1 MENKLSKKLIQITD
15 ILETKLRK
23 EKEIEYYEEQ
33 IVKIRQKMMF
43 LQKDLDLTKLII
55 SIIEK
60 EKVYDIKQ
68 EMETR
73 MIKGD
78 DDEI

>member
-1 MENKLSKKLIQITD
+1 MSKLIKITD

-23 EKEIEYYEEQ
+23 EKEIEFYEGE
-33 IVKIRQKMMF
+33 IKKIRQKMMF

-60 EKVYDIKQ
+60 EKVYDIKE

-73 MIKGD
+73 MISD
-78 DDEI
+78 D

>member
-1 MENKLSKKLIQITD
+1 MSKLIKITD

-23 EKEIEYYEEQ
+23 EKEIEFYEGE
-33 IVKIRQKMMF
+33 IKKIRQKMMF

-60 EKVYDIKQ
+60 EKVYDIK
-68 EMETR
+68 EKMETR
-73 MIKGD
+73 MISD
-78 DDEI
+78 D

>member
-1 MENKLSKKLIQITD
+1 MSKLIKITD

-23 EKEIEYYEEQ
+23 EKEIEFYEAE
-33 IVKIRQKMMF
+33 IKKIRQKMMF

-60 EKVYDIKQ
+60 EKVYDIKE

-73 MIKGD
+73 MISD
-78 DDEI
+78 D

>member
-1 MENKLSKKLIQITD
+1 MSKKLIQITD

-23 EKEIEYYEEQ
+23 EREIEYYEEQ
-33 IVKIRQKMMF
+33 IKKIQQKMMF

-60 EKVYDIKQ
+60 EKVYDIK
-68 EMETR
+68 ESMEQR
-73 MIKGD
+73 MIEGD
-78 DDEI
+78 DHEV

>member
-1 MENKLSKKLIQITD
+1 VSKLIKITD

-23 EKEIEYYEEQ
+23 EKEIEFYEGE
-33 IVKIRQKMMF
+33 IKKIRQKMMF

-60 EKVYDIKQ
+60 EKVYDIK
-68 EMETR
+68 EKMETR
-73 MIKGD
+73 MISD
-78 DDEI
+78 D

>member
-1 MENKLSKKLIQITD
+1 LSKKLIQITD

-60 EKVYDIKQ
+60 EKVYYIKQ

-73 MIKGD
+73 MIEGD

>member
-1 MENKLSKKLIQITD
+1 MSKLIKITD

-23 EKEIEYYEEQ
+23 EKEIEFYEGD
-33 IVKIRQKMMF
+33 IKKIRQKMMF

-60 EKVYDIKQ
+60 EKVYDIK
-68 EMETR
+68 EKMETR
-73 MIKGD
+73 MISD
-78 DDEI
+78 D